1 MLILTLCHS
10 AINAP
15 SLIQQQL
22 TLSSV
27 QREQTLKHLYTNNKT
42 SQHVFML
49 FSIEM
54 YFYQKGY
61 KKKIRRL
68 TPSDFHVSIRL
79 YPISY
84 LPRYKVYSRNKI
96 RKGTKCPI
104 RRSIKERIILS
115 LANLNLSNSNSV
127 IPLLGMTLLF

>member
-10 AINAP
+10 AINAL

-27 QREQTLKHLYTNNKT
+27 QREQTLKYLYTNNNT
-42 SQHVFML
+42 SQHVFIL

-68 TPSDFHVSIRL
+68 TSSDFHVSIRL
-79 YPISY
+79 YPISN
-84 LPRYKVYSRNKI
+84 LPRYKVYRRNKI
-96 RKGTKCPI
+96 RKGTK
-104 RRSIKERIILS
+104 RSISRSTKERIILS
-115 LANLNLSNSNSV
+115 LANLNLSDSYSV
-127 IPLLGMTLLF
+127 IPLLGLTLLF